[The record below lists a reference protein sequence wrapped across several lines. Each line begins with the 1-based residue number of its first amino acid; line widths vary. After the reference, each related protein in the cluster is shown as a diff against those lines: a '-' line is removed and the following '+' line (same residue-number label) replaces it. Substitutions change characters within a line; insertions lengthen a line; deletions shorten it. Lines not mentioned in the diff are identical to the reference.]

1 MFKNP
6 PSNAGDAGSIT
17 GWETEIPHGLGQ
29 LNPPA
34 VGRTL
39 VLQQRPSAAKLKKK
53 KKKKPAFSVV
63 SVAVCLVIS
72 E

>member
-1 MFKNP
+1 MFKNLL
-6 PSNAGDAGSIT
+6 SNAGDAGSIT

-39 VLQQRPSAAKLKKK
+39 VLQRRPSAAKLKKK
-53 KKKKPAFSVV
+53 TNLHFPWFQLQSVW
-63 SVAVCLVIS
+63 
-72 E
+72 

>member
-39 VLQQRPSAAKLKKK
+39 VLQRRPSAAKLKKK
-53 KKKKPAFSVV
+53 NNLDFPWFQLQSVW
-63 SVAVCLVIS
+63 
-72 E
+72 